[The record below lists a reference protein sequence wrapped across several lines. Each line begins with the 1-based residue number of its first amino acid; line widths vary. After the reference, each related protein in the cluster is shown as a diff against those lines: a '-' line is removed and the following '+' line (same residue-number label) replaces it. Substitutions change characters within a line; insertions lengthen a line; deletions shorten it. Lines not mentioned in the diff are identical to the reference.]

1 MRDYTRHIP
10 KTMLANQFKIV
21 FSEVK
26 TLRDG
31 DVVYQQRSRGREL
44 LIGHTFHNSLW
55 FDVETLECHSIVDG
69 RLLVKVERIK

>member
-10 KTMLANQFKIV
+10 KTMLAKQFKIV

-26 TLRDG
+26 SLREG
-31 DVVYQQRSRGREL
+31 DIVYQQRARGREL

-55 FDVETLECHSIVDG
+55 FDIETLECHSIVDG

>member
-21 FSEVK
+21 FSDVK
-26 TLRDG
+26 TLREG
-31 DVVYQQRSRGREL
+31 DIVYQQRARGREL

-55 FDVETLECHSIVDG
+55 FDIETLECHSIVDG